1 MGVGGWGNHQ
11 KDGRGGGSRLRAG
24 GGGGAIYGWQPQN
37 LDLSLMWSREEV
49 GYFGLSF
56 GGTETD

>member
-11 KDGRGGGSRLRAG
+11 KDGRGGGGVQTEG

-37 LDLSLMWSREEV
+37 LDLSLMWSR
-49 GYFGLSF
+49 
-56 GGTETD
+56 GGRLLWSQLWWY